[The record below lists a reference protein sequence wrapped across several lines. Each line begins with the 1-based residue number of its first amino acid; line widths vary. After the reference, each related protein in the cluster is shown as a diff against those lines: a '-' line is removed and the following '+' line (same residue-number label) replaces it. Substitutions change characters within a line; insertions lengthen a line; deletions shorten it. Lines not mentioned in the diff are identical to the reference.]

1 MVTMENVTLKQA
13 TFSKF
18 QPQTVDFLDI
28 TDPKAVYPRANIVV
42 ELWVTYTTY
51 MNLVCAGF
59 HYHMVFETLHTK
71 SSFCRKY
78 MYSKADFSFFF
89 FLILMALVVA

>member
-1 MVTMENVTLKQA
+1 
-13 TFSKF
+13 
-18 QPQTVDFLDI
+18 
-28 TDPKAVYPRANIVV
+28 
-42 ELWVTYTTY
+42 

-89 FLILMALVVA
+89 FLNSYGPSCCLIFSCASVHMCECAFCMRVYMYVRVCVLCVCCVYVVCVFYVF

>member
-1 MVTMENVTLKQA
+1 MLNQLCLKEGDMVTMENVTLKQA

-42 ELWVTYTTY
+42 ELWVTY
-51 MNLVCAGF
+51 NIHELG
-59 HYHMVFETLHTK
+59 L
-71 SSFCRKY
+71 CRL
-78 MYSKADFSFFF
+78 SLSHG
-89 FLILMALVVA
+89 L